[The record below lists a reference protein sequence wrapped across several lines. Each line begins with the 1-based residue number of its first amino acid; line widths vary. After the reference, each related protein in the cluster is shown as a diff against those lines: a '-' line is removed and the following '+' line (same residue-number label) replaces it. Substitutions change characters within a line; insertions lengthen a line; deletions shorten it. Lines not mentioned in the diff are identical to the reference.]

1 MNTRFIGLLAA
12 VCALAGCTELVG
24 PGHDARLDF
33 TVNSLTVGEY
43 LPLPEISATGGTGE
57 ITVLTKMSAPDPCRR
72 LSAQL
77 GADGRTLRLE
87 VVVDPISQVCVAAV
101 GTFTYTARVYAVN
114 PGRYTVEIRHTYV
127 GSGWPGG
134 WVHASTVVVD

>member
-1 MNTRFIGLLAA
+1 MRTRFVGLLAA
-12 VCALAGCTELVG
+12 VCALAGCTEITGSSADVHLE
-24 PGHDARLDF
+24 F

-43 LPLPEISATGGTGE
+43 VPQPEITATGGTGE
-57 ITVLTKMSAPDPCRR
+57 IVVLSKMSAPDPCRR

-87 VVVDPISQVCVAAV
+87 VFIDPTSQACVAAV
-101 GTFTYTARVYAVN
+101 GTFTYTARVHGLP
-114 PGRYTVEIRHTYV
+114 PGRYPVEIRHTYV

-134 WVHASTVVVD
+134 WVHSSTVVVN